1 MLASKPG
8 SSEAGNRAFI
18 GMQPT
23 GTGPRLL
30 WEIVAAGA
38 VLRLTALGHK
48 SFWLDEIASVVVA
61 RTPSNWFWRW
71 LWHEEGNMT
80 LYYVLL
86 RPWLHLG
93 LSETTVRLL
102 SVIPG
107 VASIALIYV
116 LASRLFGKSTG
127 MLAALFLAIHTCAV
141 VHSQEARSYSFL
153 VLGTIAAT
161 YLFVRLIEVPTFSRA
176 STYSLVAGAT
186 LYCHY
191 FGMLVIVSHLLSLA
205 FLPKQQ
211 QPWKQLVVA
220 IVLLAIIAMPVAWM
234 IHLQDPGH
242 INWVQPPSWLEFYHL
257 GAFLAAESGKGVGS
271 VLLALDLVLLGFF
284 FVRLKQLWS
293 ARDVGLQRWRYGLV
307 ASCLLAPVAISLLV
321 STVKP
326 IFFHR
331 FLIICLPAWVLMT
344 AVGAELIRSHRWRTA
359 AIAGVCLLS
368 VISTGIS
375 YTRVRE
381 DWRGVA
387 TYLIAQAGP
396 QDRVLYYE
404 PIAYFATENY
414 RDWLPEGNIARP
426 AGVKVVLPSQEWQ
439 KRIEDAQHVWL
450 VTYPAK
456 LHDQTQADIEAE
468 LQKRMAVV
476 GQKSFRA
483 VTVTEYHTR

>member
-1 MLASKPG
+1 MLASKPD
-8 SSEAGNRAFI
+8 SSVASDHASTT
-18 GMQPT
+18 GMQRT
-23 GTGPRLL
+23 GGSRLL
-30 WEIVAAGA
+30 WEIVAVGA
-38 VLRLTALGHK
+38 VLRLIALGHK

-61 RTPSNWFWRW
+61 RTPSSWFWPW

-107 VASIALIYV
+107 VASIPLIYV
-116 LASRLFGKSTG
+116 LGARLFGKSAGT
-127 MLAALFLAIHTCAV
+127 LSALFLAIHTCAV
-141 VHSQEARSYSFL
+141 VYSQEARSYSFL

-161 YLFVRLIEVPTFSRA
+161 FLFVRLIEAPTFSRA
-176 STYSLVAGAT
+176 FTYSLVAGAT

-191 FGMLVIVSHLLSLA
+191 FGMLVIFSHLLSVA
-205 FLPKQQ
+205 FLPKRQ
-211 QPWKQLVVA
+211 QPWKQLA
-220 IVLLAIIAMPVAWM
+220 FTLVLLAIVAVPVAWM

-242 INWVQPPSWLEFYHL
+242 INWVQPPSWLELYHL

-284 FVRLKQLWS
+284 FVRLKQVWS
-293 ARDVGLQRWRYGLV
+293 MRDIGLQRWRYGLV
-307 ASCLLAPVAISLLV
+307 VSCLLTPVVISLLV
-321 STVKP
+321 SVAKP

-344 AVGAELIRSHRWRTA
+344 AVGVEQIRSHRWRTA

-368 VISTGIS
+368 VISTAIS

-387 TYLIAQAGP
+387 TYLIAQGKP

-404 PIAYFATENY
+404 PIAYFAAENY

-426 AGVKVVLPSQEWQ
+426 AGVKVVPPSQDWQ
-439 KRIEDAQHVWL
+439 KRIEDAQRIWL

-456 LHDQTQADIEAE
+456 LHDQTQAEIEAE

-476 GQKSFRA
+476 SQKSFRA
-483 VTVTEYHTR
+483 VTVTEYRTR